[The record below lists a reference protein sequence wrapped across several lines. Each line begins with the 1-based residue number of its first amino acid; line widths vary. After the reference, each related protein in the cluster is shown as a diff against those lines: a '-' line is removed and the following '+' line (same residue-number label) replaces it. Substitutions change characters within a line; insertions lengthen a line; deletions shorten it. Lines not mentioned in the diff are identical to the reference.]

1 MNKLLLSM
9 MAAAAVLG
17 GCSNDDDKNNSGQVT
32 DKDLITPEL
41 ARMAVSTTSSFTGA
55 LTVLPCQDN
64 SSIYYG
70 NYNANGT
77 LTPVNA
83 TYVILNGSIAKSPM
97 PVRLPVGDSPLL
109 TIRLTLEDGLVKTYS
124 KPLSAPLAAGNRMT
138 LNITLG
144 KLIVEGGSDS
154 FDVEN
159 WTESSETIDFS

>member
-1 MNKLLLSM
+1 MD
-9 MAAAAVLG
+9 A
-17 GCSNDDDKNNSGQVT
+17 
-32 DKDLITPEL
+32 
-41 ARMAVSTTSSFTGA
+41 
-55 LTVLPCQDN
+55 
-64 SSIYYG
+64 SI
-70 NYNANGT
+70 AS
-77 LTPVNA
+77 A
-83 TYVILNGSIAKSPM
+83 QIRIGSIAA
-97 PVRLPVGDSPLL
+97 RLSVYTAEPSDFTKTVAFPLEMSADSLSLSTNSTVMVFPSGDSPLL